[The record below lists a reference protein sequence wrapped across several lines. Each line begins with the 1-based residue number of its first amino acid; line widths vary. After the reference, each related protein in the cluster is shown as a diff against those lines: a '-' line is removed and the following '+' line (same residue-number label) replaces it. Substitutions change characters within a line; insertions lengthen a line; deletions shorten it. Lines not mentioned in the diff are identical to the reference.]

1 MFAQRKSIFVEGP
14 KVTALRI
21 AIVHIDLHVR
31 ARSSPGTIVIQTHSG
46 CAIWTNGPTVL
57 GNVSVRL
64 VKRPVGGRGKVE
76 SNRRT
81 ARHTCCIDILAGLQ
95 TL

>member
-1 MFAQRKSIFVEGP
+1 MFVEGP

-31 ARSSPGTIVIQTHSG
+31 ARSTLDAIVIQTHSG
-46 CAIWTNGPTVL
+46 CTIGTNGPTVL

-64 VKRPVGGRGKVE
+64 VKRPIGGRGYVE